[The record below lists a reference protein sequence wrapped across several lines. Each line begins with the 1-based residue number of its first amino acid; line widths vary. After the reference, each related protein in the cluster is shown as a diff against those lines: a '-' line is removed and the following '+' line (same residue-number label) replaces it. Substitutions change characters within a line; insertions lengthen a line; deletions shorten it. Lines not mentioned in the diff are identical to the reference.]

1 MKFAKP
7 PRIQVFGF
15 WLSMPLIVF
24 ALMYIMY
31 GERVW
36 EDWRIWAVTYP
47 VIYFIGYFSWFMHY
61 QYDHFLWKR
70 FPALEQTTRRVLLK
84 IAVNVLVMTPSV
96 IIILLVFQAFRIFN
110 YQIKEGDLKY
120 AFLVGL
126 TINLVFETL
135 WEVIYII
142 EKYKEATAQKDL
154 LEQLQL
160 QEEFD
165 GLKQKVNPHFL
176 FNCFNTLSS
185 LISEDKDRAEKFLDQ
200 LSKVYRYLLR
210 NNEEGISTLGTELEF
225 MECYFDLM
233 KTRYGDSVFL
243 RTEVDKKYYNYTLP
257 TLSLQILVENAVKHN
272 ALSKSSPLYIEI
284 FSTVGNKLVVS
295 NNLQRR
301 NVQAASNKI
310 GLQNIRDKYKL
321 LNVPGFQIMEDVKNF
336 TVILPLIWNSRPGTK
351 KQDLLEQFGIN
362 DA

>member
-1 MKFAKP
+1 
-7 PRIQVFGF
+7 
-15 WLSMPLIVF
+15 
-24 ALMYIMY
+24 
-31 GERVW
+31 
-36 EDWRIWAVTYP
+36 
-47 VIYFIGYFSWFMHY
+47 
-61 QYDHFLWKR
+61 
-70 FPALEQTTRRVLLK
+70 
-84 IAVNVLVMTPSV
+84 
-96 IIILLVFQAFRIFN
+96 
-110 YQIKEGDLKY
+110 
-120 AFLVGL
+120 
-126 TINLVFETL
+126 
-135 WEVIYII
+135 
-142 EKYKEATAQKDL
+142 
-154 LEQLQL
+154 
-160 QEEFD
+160 
-165 GLKQKVNPHFL
+165 
-176 FNCFNTLSS
+176 
-185 LISEDKDRAEKFLDQ
+185 
-200 LSKVYRYLLR
+200 
-210 NNEEGISTLGTELEF
+210 